1 MTNDKM
7 KGKVKETVGAGKE
20 RVGRATGNE
29 KMEGEGTVEKGEGKV
44 QKNIGR
50 AKETVK
56 KAVS

>member
-20 RVGRATGNE
+20 RLGRATGNE
-29 KMEGEGTVEKGEGKV
+29 NMEAEGTVDKGEGKV
-44 QKNIGR
+44 QKNVGR
-50 AKETVK
+50 AKETIK